1 MTWEY
6 VGWLM
11 SSDEKNRKLDKVDL
25 AYATVLGLV
34 VVVSAWCGYQH
45 ELWSSALTFEL
56 KQANTAHR
64 EFTTAELKERQATI
78 VDAIAFTG
86 YLDAVSNHDQ
96 KLSDHY
102 KNSFRPEMKIVFDAW
117 IKTDP
122 FNNATATTTPFD
134 MPEYQLS
141 LGAEKV
147 NSFLQL
153 AYEKSQNAD
162 RMSAIASNYVFFT
175 SMYASVSF
183 LAGIGRVFAS
193 KKMQMIFLVMGAI
206 VFSATTIVLFLTMPI
221 YPVNVSL

>member
-1 MTWEY
+1 
-6 VGWLM
+6 M
-11 SSDEKNRKLDKVDL
+11 SSDDKNRKLNKMDL

-34 VVVSAWCGYQH
+34 VVVSAWCGYQN

-64 EFTTAELKERQATI
+64 EFTTAELKERQSTLMDI
-78 VDAIAFTG
+78 VTFTG

-96 KLSDHY
+96 KLSDY
-102 KNSFRPEMKIVFDAW
+102 YNNSFRPEMRVAFDAW

-122 FNNATATTTPFD
+122 FNSTTAKATPFD

-141 LGAEKV
+141 SDSETLD
-147 NSFLQL
+147 NLLQL
-153 AYEKSQNAD
+153 VDEKSQNAD
-162 RMSAIASNYVFFT
+162 KMSATASNYVFFT

-193 KKMQMIFLVMGAI
+193 KKMQMIFLVMGATI
-206 VFSATTIVLFLTMPI
+206 FSVTTMVLFLTMPI
-221 YPVNVSL
+221 ASSNISI

>member
-1 MTWEY
+1 
-6 VGWLM
+6 M
-11 SSDEKNRKLDKVDL
+11 SSDDKNHKLNKMDL

-34 VVVSAWCGYQH
+34 VVVSAWCGYQN

-64 EFTTAELKERQATI
+64 EFTTAELKERQSTLMDI
-78 VDAIAFTG
+78 VAFTG

-96 KLSDHY
+96 KLSDY
-102 KNSFRPEMKIVFDAW
+102 YNNSFRPEMRVAFDAW

-122 FNNATATTTPFD
+122 FNNVTAKSTPFD

-141 LGAEKV
+141 SDSEKLD
-147 NSFLQL
+147 NLLQL
-153 AYEKSQNAD
+153 VDEKSQNAD
-162 RMSAIASNYVFFT
+162 KMSATASNYVFFT

-193 KKMQMIFLVMGAI
+193 KKMQMIFLVMGAT
-206 VFSATTIVLFLTMPI
+206 VFSVTIMVLFLTMPI
-221 YPVNVSL
+221 ASSNVSL